1 MKARHRRGFTLIEL
15 LVVIAII
22 AVLIALLLPAVQAA
36 REAAR
41 RAQCTNNLKQI
52 GLAMHNYHS
61 THGTFPEG
69 MSMNTAGT
77 GGNTFNAWTG
87 WSAQALML
95 GQLDQMALYN
105 AANFNITPTGYAPF
119 NVQNGTVTSAAV
131 SSFLCPSDP
140 YAGPS
145 GNNSYAACVGTSTGR
160 GVSSTAGKQ
169 SSGLFAWYFAYGLR
183 DCLDGATN
191 TVAFS
196 EGRLGTA
203 LNGPEPLQVLYPGNT
218 IIVEQAPVTSSAGN
232 LDAFADQTNIF
243 KDLQTCAKNW
253 SVSAGTICSRRGY
266 LWSDGV
272 IGHSMFNTIQTPNDA
287 QYPGNGCRL
296 DTGCV
301 SHCGPDDSMF
311 VPASSVHPGGVNVTM
326 GDGSVRFVKN
336 SIDRFTWWK
345 LGTRAGGEVVSSD
358 AF

>member
-1 MKARHRRGFTLIEL
+1 M
-15 LVVIAII
+15 VIAII

-41 RAQCTNNLKQI
+41 RAQCVNNLKQI

-61 THGTFPEG
+61 THGVFPEG

-77 GGNTFNAWTG
+77 GSSTYNAWTG
-87 WSAQALML
+87 WSARSLML

-105 AANFNITPTGYAPF
+105 AANYNITPTGHAPF
-119 NVQNGTVTSAAV
+119 NVQNGTATNAAV
-131 SSFLCPSDP
+131 ASFLCPSDP

-145 GNNSYAACVGTSTGR
+145 GNNSYCASVGTSTGR
-160 GVSSTAGKQ
+160 GVSATAGKM
-169 SSGLFAWYFAYGLR
+169 SSGLFAWYRAYGLR
-183 DCLDGATN
+183 DCTDGATN

-203 LNGPEPLQVLYPGNT
+203 LNGPESLQVFYPGNT
-218 IIVEQAPVTSSAGN
+218 IIIEQSPVTSSNGN
-232 LDAFADQTNIF
+232 LDAFSDQTNIF
-243 KDLQTCAKNW
+243 KHLQTCAQNRK
-253 SVSAGTICSRRGY
+253 VSAGTICSRRGY

-272 IGHSMFNTIQTPNDA
+272 IGHSMFNTIQTPNETV
-287 QYPGNGCRL
+287 YPGNGCRL

-301 SHCGPDDSMF
+301 SHCGPDDNMF
-311 VPASSVHPGGVNVTM
+311 VSASSVHPGGVNVTM
-326 GDGSVRFVKN
+326 GDGSVRFIKN
-336 SIDRFTWWK
+336 SIERFTWWK
-345 LGTRAGGEVVSSD
+345 LGARAGGEVVSAD